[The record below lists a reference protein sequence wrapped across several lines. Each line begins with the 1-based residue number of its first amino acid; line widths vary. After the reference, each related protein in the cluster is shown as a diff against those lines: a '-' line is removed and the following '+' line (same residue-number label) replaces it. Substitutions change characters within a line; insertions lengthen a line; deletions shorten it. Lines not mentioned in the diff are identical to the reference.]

1 MREKDVVFSR
11 AHIVP
16 GDGSRCDASALAVR
30 DGRIAFMGSDDDARR
45 LFPDAR
51 RIDCAG
57 RSLLPGFID
66 AHNHVTLLGASLRAV
81 SFHYPDVS
89 CARDVLDRVRE
100 AAAGRAPGTW
110 VRGWGLDHGKF
121 PDGRLPSLAELD
133 AVSPDHPV
141 CIVHYTGHNVLVNSV
156 ALRLCGVNDATPD
169 PEGGRF
175 ERDADGRLTG
185 YALDAA
191 QQLVVPSSVRV
202 GHHGPDIGYDTP
214 HEEFVADIAAASQAL
229 LAVGVTTV
237 VEPQAT
243 TREMQGLLYA
253 REEGRLGVRTVCMP
267 LSNHLDA
274 LLELGLVRPL
284 GDGMLA
290 IGPVKYYMDGSL
302 VGGTAAFN
310 EPHCNREPDY
320 RGSLYWDAEAMFAS
334 IRRAHAAG
342 LQIGIHTQ
350 GDRAHDIVLDIID
363 RVLTEF
369 PQEDA
374 RFRLEHS
381 GYPLPRHIDLMA
393 RHGVIPVTQPGQLYE
408 AGDNLHDNYGP
419 ERARRMYP
427 LRSFLRAGLRPA
439 ISSDAF
445 VQSCNPLHTI
455 RGAVLRRSL
464 GGRDMGQDEC
474 ISPLEAITCH
484 TLNAA
489 RSCFREGLTG
499 SLAPGKLADIILLDR
514 DILAAGREE
523 IANMRVLLTM
533 LGGRIVHEAE

>member
-1 MREKDVVFSR
+1 MKEKDVVFLH
-11 AHIVP
+11 AKIMP
-16 GDGSRCDASALAVR
+16 GDGSRSAASALAVSN
-30 DGRIAFMGSDDDARR
+30 GVIAFMGDDDDALRR
-45 LFPDAR
+45 FPDAR

-81 SFHYPDVS
+81 SFHYPAVS
-89 CARDVLDRVRE
+89 CARDVLDRLRH
-100 AAAGRAPGTW
+100 AAGSRAPGTW
-110 VRGWGLDHGKF
+110 IRGWGLDHGKF

-133 AVSPDHPV
+133 AASPDHPV
-141 CIVHYTGHNVLVNSV
+141 CIVHYTGHNVLVNSA

-185 YALDAA
+185 YVLDAA

-214 HEEFVADIAAASQAL
+214 REEMTADIAAASQAL
-229 LAVGVTTV
+229 LAVGVTMV

-243 TREMQGLLYA
+243 TREMTGLLHA

-284 GDGMLA
+284 GDAMLA
-290 IGPVKYYMDGSL
+290 LGPVKYYMDGSL

-310 EPHCNREPDY
+310 EPHCNREPGY
-320 RGSLYWDAEAMFAS
+320 RGSLYWEADALYAS
-334 IRRAHAAG
+334 MRRAHAAG

-350 GDRAHDIVLDIID
+350 GDMAHDIVLGIID
-363 RVLTEF
+363 RLLTEF
-369 PQEDA
+369 PQQDA

-381 GYPLPRHIDLMA
+381 GYPLPRHIDVMA
-393 RHGVIPVTQPGQLYE
+393 RHGIIPVTQPGQLHE
-408 AGDNLHDNYGP
+408 AGDNLYDNYGP

-427 LRSFLRAGLRPA
+427 LRSFLRAGLRPV

-445 VQSCNPLHTI
+445 VQSHNPLHTI

-464 GGRDMGQDEC
+464 GGLDMGQDER
-474 ISPLEAITCH
+474 ISIMEAIVCH
-484 TLNAA
+484 TGNAA
-489 RSCFREGLTG
+489 RSCFRESLVGTLT
-499 SLAPGKLADIILLDR
+499 PGKLADIILLDR
-514 DILAAGREE
+514 DILAADPEE
-523 IANMRVLLTM
+523 LADIRVLLTM
-533 LGGRIVHEAE
+533 LGGRIVHEAA